1 MNRITFSPARP
12 HTKRRRPQTRRLELE
27 LLEARNLLSGTPSNV
42 LVNDPAQDTSGNLFG
57 QTGLDTQ
64 SETAIVLGAKSNV
77 IVAYNDTGTLQY
89 PTPFNPAAIGIGSA
103 PVTYCALASERGA
116 SPDAATTAATGQDP
130 ERLFQDGSG
139 PRQVDGA
146 DKRKPDDP
154 LAAAPNS
161 TFRGQTA
168 DDAQTAKPDEQP
180 TLPTPKAQDKAN
192 ETR

>member
-89 PTPFNPAAIGIGSA
+89 PTPFNPTAIGYSLSKDSGGSFK
-103 PVTYCALASERGA
+103 
-116 SPDAATTAATGQDP
+116 DQGQLP
-130 ERLFQDGSG
+130 HSG
-139 PRQVDGA
+139 PYWA
-146 DKRKPDDP
+146 AFDP
-154 LAAAPNS
+154 VLARS
-161 TFRGQTA
+161 IVTGTI
-168 DDAQTAKPDEQP
+168 
-180 TLPTPKAQDKAN
+180 LLS
-192 ETR
+192 